1 MSVAELQELECEHL
15 ATETHTPAPDDLRAA
30 RAGLGMY
37 APMLALVCESRRGM
51 KTAGAPSAPAVCSV
65 CGQRRRP
72 ALADIIGP
80 RRAWTVAMIS
90 SVSIPCR

>member
-1 MSVAELQELECEHL
+1 MA
-15 ATETHTPAPDDLRAA
+15 PALPRA
-30 RAGLGMY
+30 RASCRRTADARSGRSASGSGRSRDVC
-37 APMLALVCESRRGM
+37 ADARLVCESRRGM